1 MVMFK
6 LTPFS
11 ASPRKR
17 DDYVD
22 FYDAIDDFF
31 GSSPFRSLRNDTFK
45 LDVKEEDKSYV
56 IEADLPG
63 VDRENIKVNYD
74 DQTLMISVEHKEEK
88 EEKDD
93 NDNYLHRER
102 RACAMKRAI
111 HLPDVDPSN
120 VKAKLNNGV
129 LHIIAQKAEHVNE
142 GYAIDVE

>member
-11 ASPRKR
+11 TSPRKR

-56 IEADLPG
+56 IDADLPG
-63 VDRENIKVNYD
+63 VDREDIKVNYD
-74 DQTLMISVEHKEEK
+74 DQTLIISVEHKEEK

-102 RACAMKRAI
+102 RLCAMKRAI
-111 HLPDVDPSN
+111 HLPDVDPSK

-129 LHIIAQKAEHVNE
+129 LQIIAEKAEHVNE